1 MSTFLYDPGEQVFY
15 SQFVEVCQFLFE
27 KRYAIIHFVLSLESL
42 MTEFKNSGFNNDII
56 VLYLCRVGNKMS
68 LLKIYQDNYT
78 DSTVISNR
86 FIDEYMLAANDA
98 QLKIYLYLI
107 RMMSARLSTSICEI
121 ADTFNYTEKDVM
133 RALKYWE
140 KNRLLTLD
148 YDENKNV
155 IGIHLLDFGTPPAAP
170 ISTQIAPVPS
180 VSIPPSAPL
189 ASVVPIASKLSAE
202 PLTAGIGQEV
212 SQIRDTY
219 TKPNYTLDEL
229 KAFKSDEAS
238 SRLLFVAEQYLKKTL
253 SANDVRTILFISDKL
268 EFSEDLI
275 DYLIQYCV
283 DRGKK
288 DLRYIEKVALSWAE
302 QGITTPKQ
310 AARLAGRYD
319 KSVYEIMKALG
330 RHGTPTETEVS
341 YINRWKKE
349 YGFETDVIFTACE
362 RTVLATDNHR
372 FEYADSILNSW
383 HKAGVH
389 HKSDIQPLDDDYRR
403 TKSVRTVTSNKF
415 NQFKQND
422 YDFEA
427 LEQEILSN

>member
-1 MSTFLYDPGEQVFY
+1 MGTSRGKREVMLRFRCEIIGLYV
-15 SQFVEVCQFLFE
+15 
-27 KRYAIIHFVLSLESL
+27 
-42 MTEFKNSGFNNDII
+42 
-56 VLYLCRVGNKMS
+56 CRVGKIMGF
-68 LLKIYQDNYT
+68 LTIYQDNYT

-86 FIDEYMLAANDA
+86 FIDEYMQAANDA

-107 RMMSARLSTSICEI
+107 RMMSARLNTSISDI

-148 YDENKNV
+148 YDEHKNV
-155 IGIHLLDFGTPPAAP
+155 IGIHLLDFGTPPAP
-170 ISTQIAPVPS
+170 PVTPQIAPVPS
-180 VSIPPSAPL
+180 VSVPSVTPL
-189 ASVVPIASKLSAE
+189 ASVVPIAS
-202 PLTAGIGQEV
+202 
-212 SQIRDTY
+212 
-219 TKPNYTLDEL
+219 KPNYTLDEL

-238 SRLLFVAEQYLKKTL
+238 ARLLFVAEQYLKKTL

-268 EFSEDLI
+268 GFSEDLI

-288 DLRYIEKVALSWAE
+288 DMRYIEKVALSWAD
-302 QGITTPKQ
+302 QGITTPKE
-310 AARLAGRYD
+310 AAKLAGKYE
-319 KSVYEIMKALG
+319 KSVYDIMKALG
-330 RHGTPTETEVS
+330 RNGTPTDTEVS

-349 YGFETDVIFTACE
+349 YGFDTDVIMTACE

-372 FEYADSILNSW
+372 FEYADSILGSW
-383 HKAGVH
+383 YKAGVH
-389 HKSDIQPLDDDYRR
+389 HKSDIQSLDESYRR
-403 TKSVRTVTSNKF
+403 QKTTARTVTSNKF

-422 YDFEA
+422 YDFDA